1 LSFLLDTNVVSELRK
16 PNRNPRVSA
25 WFERVDSSELF
36 LSVLVAGEV
45 RQGIERLRRR
55 GDDEQAGVFERWLAA
70 LKEDYADRVL
80 AISTAVTE
88 RWGRLNAVKPLP
100 VIDGLLAATA
110 IEHDLTLVT
119 RDDETLASSG
129 ARLLNPWEQ

>member
-16 PNRNPRVSA
+16 PNRDQRVSS
-25 WFERVDSSELF
+25 WFEQVESSDIY

-55 GDDEQAGVFERWLAA
+55 GDNEQADVFERWLMA
-70 LKEDYADRVL
+70 LKDNYADRVL
-80 AISTAVTE
+80 AISTAVAE

-119 RDDETLASSG
+119 RDSVTLEASG
-129 ARLLNPWEQ
+129 ARLLNPWRS

>member
-1 LSFLLDTNVVSELRK
+1 MSYLLDTNVVSELRK
-16 PNRNPRVSA
+16 PNRDRRVAS
-25 WFERVDSSELF
+25 WFEQVESSDLY

-55 GDDEQAGVFERWLAA
+55 GDADQASVFEQWLAE
-70 LKEDYADRVL
+70 LKEGFADRL
-80 AISTAVTE
+80 LPISTVVAE
-88 RWGRLNAVKPLP
+88 RWGQLNAVKPLP

-119 RDDETLASSG
+119 REGRGLASSG
-129 ARLLNPWEQ
+129 ARLLDPWQY